1 MTQSAGPLA
10 RRTLLRR
17 ILGAVGAATIVCA
30 SPNAG
35 TAAIKISQK
44 AVAYQDHP
52 EGDKRCEKC
61 VQFQA
66 PNQCKVVD
74 GTINPTSAIRPSA
87 RGTTLPKLRLQP
99 DPSAAGF
106 AHHASATGN
115 LTMPLEMLNP
125 QIAGWGILE
134 LARQEREVAKQ
145 RSQPQPTQTVPQPGS
160 MEWFAVQN
168 KSS

>member
-66 PNQCKVVD
+66 PNQCEVVD
-74 GTINPTSAIRPSA
+74 GTINPTSAIRPCV
-87 RGTTLPKLRLQP
+87 LR
-99 DPSAAGF
+99 F
-106 AHHASATGN
+106 
-115 LTMPLEMLNP
+115 
-125 QIAGWGILE
+125 
-134 LARQEREVAKQ
+134 
-145 RSQPQPTQTVPQPGS
+145 SQS
-160 MEWFAVQN
+160 
-168 KSS
+168 K